1 MDSFRKIGVILVTVA
16 LFAYAAV
23 SPRTLPLTEYNLQ
36 FYENLRIAYLVI
48 LAPAFYMISVFDAK
62 KNDINA
68 VITTF
73 FQSFIFG
80 YAAAFVVEI
89 VATTLVRLF
98 AFYCFEREIFS
109 LSPKVPMLILP
120 WVLRENNYRP
130 KRITLFSA
138 DFGASCVAAPII
150 EESVKLLLL
159 QHSAT
164 LPR

>member
-1 MDSFRKIGVILVTVA
+1 MLVTVA

-36 FYENLRIAYLVI
+36 FYENLRIVYLSI
-48 LAPAFYMISVFDAK
+48 IAPAFYMICVYDGRE
-62 KNDINA
+62 NDINA
-68 VITTF
+68 VVSTF
-73 FQSFIFG
+73 FLSFMVG
-80 YAAAFVVEI
+80 YAATLLLEI
-89 VATTLVRLF
+89 VATTLVRLL
-98 AFYCFEREIFS
+98 AFYCFEPEVYS
-109 LSPKVPMLILP
+109 KLPKIPIPILP

-159 QHSAT
+159 QRTAA